1 MSSAPHLSSKPT
13 RQGRPSVREY
23 TSFDGRKDAD
33 TLRKAMKG
41 LGCDNKALMYLL
53 CSRTNSQRQRI
64 SLEYKTMFGRDL
76 IKDLKSEVG
85 GYFEDTVIALMTP
98 PAEYDATLLRKA
110 IKGLGTDEAVLIE
123 VLTTRTNDEI
133 IAIRNAYNTLFSRD
147 LEKDIAGDTSGKF
160 KKFLI
165 SLCNANRIETAP
177 VDYSKAQQDAQALY
191 KAGEGR
197 WGTDESKFNSILAS
211 RSFDQ
216 LRATFN
222 EYSKICKYDIEESI
236 KREMS
241 GDLRDGM
248 VTIVRVVKNAPAFF
262 AEKLYKSMKG
272 LGTDDK
278 TLIRIVVTRSEV
290 DMLDIRDEFHK
301 MYGTTLARYIS
312 DDTKGNYKKILLQLI
327 GEPVK

>member
-1 MSSAPHLSSKPT
+1 
-13 RQGRPSVREY
+13 V
-23 TSFDGRKDAD
+23 
-33 TLRKAMKG
+33 
-41 LGCDNKALMYLL
+41 
-53 CSRTNSQRQRI
+53 
-64 SLEYKTMFGRDL
+64 
-76 IKDLKSEVG
+76 
-85 GYFEDTVIALMTP
+85 
-98 PAEYDATLLRKA
+98 
-110 IKGLGTDEAVLIE
+110 
-123 VLTTRTNDEI
+123 
-133 IAIRNAYNTLFSRD
+133 FSRD

-177 VDYSKAQQDAQALY
+177 VDYLKAQQDAQALY

-197 WGTDESKFNSILAS
+197 WGTDESNHVTETQES
-211 RSFDQ
+211 SFGE
-216 LRATFN
+216 RARMLTP
-222 EYSKICKYDIEESI
+222 SVRICKYDIEESI

-301 MYGTTLARYIS
+301 MYGTTLAKYIS